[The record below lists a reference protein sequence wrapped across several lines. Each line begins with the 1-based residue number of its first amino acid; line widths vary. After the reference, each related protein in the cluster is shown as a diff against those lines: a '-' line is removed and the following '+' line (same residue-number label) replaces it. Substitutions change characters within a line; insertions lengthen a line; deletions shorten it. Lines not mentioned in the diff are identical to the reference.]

1 MRRRL
6 LAVVCVLAAT
16 GSAPHAQSTDLL
28 FADAGQSSSPR
39 IAGLEKA
46 AGSGNGG
53 PAVAAFWNDIG
64 RTGTPLIERVPGEPN
79 HSWLTFLWRATSA
92 TTNVVVIDGVA
103 AGVGGGDP
111 KRSSMRRVGG
121 TDVWYRT
128 YKVRNDA
135 AFTYMLSPNDSL
147 EWLLGPRR
155 STPVADPLNPNLS
168 GSQSFV
174 RLPSAP
180 RPIEGARTSPVPAG
194 TVASLSIM
202 SAILRNTRA
211 LQVYTPPGFTTAN
224 ADADARYP
232 LLVVLDSGVYGDYVP
247 VPAILDVLIAQRRIP
262 PLVAVMVGNVNRAQE
277 LPCFPPFADFLASE
291 LVPWMRATFRAGAA
305 ADRTIVSGASLGGL
319 AASFAGFQHPEVFG
333 NVLSQSGSY
342 WWAPAQEPEPEWLT
356 RRFAAVS
363 RRDIRLSMSV
373 GAMEVS
379 QQLDTNRRLRDVL
392 EAHGYDVDYTEFN
405 GNHSYLN
412 WRAEF
417 GDRLAR
423 LLGPQR

>member
-1 MRRRL
+1 M
-6 LAVVCVLAAT
+6 
-16 GSAPHAQSTDLL
+16 
-28 FADAGQSSSPR
+28 
-39 IAGLEKA
+39 
-46 AGSGNGG
+46 
-53 PAVAAFWNDIG
+53 AAFWKEIG
-64 RTGTPLIERVPGEPN
+64 RGAPLIEPVAGESN
-79 HSWLTFLWRATSA
+79 YSWLTFLWRATGA
-92 TTNVVVIDGVA
+92 TTNVVVVDGVA

-111 KRSSMRRVGG
+111 KRSTMRRVGG

-147 EWLLGPRR
+147 ESLLGPRK

-168 GSQSFV
+168 GPQSFV

-180 RPIEGARTSPVPAG
+180 KPIDGAGPVEAG
-194 TVASLSIM
+194 TVTSTSFN
-202 SAILRNTRA
+202 SAILRNTRG
-211 LQVYTPPGFTTAN
+211 LRVYTPPGFTTA
-224 ADADARYP
+224 DAAARYP
-232 LLVVLDSGVYGDYVP
+232 LLVVLDSGAYGDYVP

-262 PLVAVMVGNVNRAQE
+262 PLVAVMVGNANRAQE

-291 LVPWMRATFRAGAA
+291 LVPWMRETFRAGAA
-305 ADRTIVSGASLGGL
+305 ADRTVVSGASLGGL
-319 AASFAGFQHPEVFG
+319 AASFAAFQHPEVFG

-342 WWAPAQEPEPEWLT
+342 WWTPAQDSEPEWLT
-356 RRFAAVS
+356 RRFAEAS
-363 RRDIRLSMSV
+363 PRGIRLSMSV

-392 EAHGYDVDYTEFN
+392 TARGYAVDYTEFN